1 VDASQ
6 PLTLPRAL
14 IEHIGIDARRDAWM
28 QELPAT
34 VAEVAARWSLDL
46 DAPFEPGGYCSW
58 VAPARTSDGADVV
71 LKVGWDHD
79 EAEHE
84 ADALRLWNGNG
95 AVRLL
100 APAERVGASYVLL
113 LERAQPGIT
122 LALSMPEPD
131 QDVVLCDL
139 LQRLWVPP
147 PAGHP
152 FRPLADMCA
161 MWAEEFRVKNEKRQ
175 LDLNPALVEA
185 GLELFVSLA
194 APAATDVVLCT
205 DLHPEN
211 ILSAEREPWLAID
224 PKPYVGDPAYDV
236 LQNMLNMTRVR
247 DDPVWLADRMAALTG
262 LDRGRVRQWA
272 FARFVVESIDKPWI
286 ITAIPALA
294 P

>member
-1 VDASQ
+1 MDPSQ
-6 PLTLPRAL
+6 PLTLPRSL
-14 IEHIGIDARRDAWM
+14 TEHAGIDARRDAWVR
-28 QELPAT
+28 ELPTT
-34 VAEVAARWSLDL
+34 VPPVTARLSLDVG
-46 DAPFEPGGYCSW
+46 APFEPGGYCSW

-79 EAEHE
+79 EARHE
-84 ADALRLWNGNG
+84 AEALQLWNGNG

-100 APAERVGASYVLL
+100 APAERIGKSIVLL
-113 LERAQPGIT
+113 LERAQPGVT
-122 LALSMPEPD
+122 LAQSMPEPD

-139 LQRLWVPP
+139 LRRLWLPP
-147 PAGHP
+147 PTGHP
-152 FRPLADMCA
+152 FRPLADMCS
-161 MWAEEFRVKNEKRQ
+161 MWVAEFRAKSEKRPVD
-175 LDLNPALVEA
+175 LDADLVKA

-194 APAATDVVLCT
+194 EPAVTDVVLCT

-224 PKPYVGDPAYDV
+224 PKPYIGDPAYDV

-262 LDRGRVRQWA
+262 LDRERVRQWA
-272 FARFVVESIDKPWI
+272 FARFVVESVDKPWI
-286 ITAIPALA
+286 IPAIDALA